1 MLISYIIMKLGF
13 NLDDEEAKHRNCF
26 RDNDLSTAQ
35 SLMRME
41 MIEKTRGDGYRF
53 KEDRPRRRA
62 RNTYQQDALKAPKQ
76 CIFIFES
83 MEG

>member
-62 RNTYQQDALKAPKQ
+62 
-76 CIFIFES
+76 
-83 MEG
+83 